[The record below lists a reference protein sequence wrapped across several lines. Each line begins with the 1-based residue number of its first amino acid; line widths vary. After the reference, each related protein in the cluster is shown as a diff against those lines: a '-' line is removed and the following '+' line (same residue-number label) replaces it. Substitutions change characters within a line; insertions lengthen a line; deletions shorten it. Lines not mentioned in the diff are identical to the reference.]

1 MTAPVSR
8 CPEHGYVAG
17 DACPACDAPVDR
29 VLGGARREQLS
40 KFVSGALRHFPDDA
54 GVALDDA
61 GWTAFDDLA
70 AAVADRYDWATQE
83 HLAAVVATDPKGR
96 FERADGRVRAAYG
109 HSVAVDLDA
118 PDASGTDDDPAPDTL
133 YHGTP
138 SRNLASIEEEGLRP
152 MSRQQVHLSGTVAEA
167 RAVGERHGENPVVF
181 AVDAAAM
188 QRDGHRV
195 VERGASTYTTDAV
208 PPKYLSRDG

>member
-1 MTAPVSR
+1 MTAPVSH
-8 CPEHGYVAG
+8 CPEHGYVYG

-29 VLGGARREQLS
+29 ALSGSRRVQLS
-40 KFVSGALRHFPDDA
+40 KFVSGALRHFPADA
-54 GVALDDA
+54 GIALDDA
-61 GWTAFDDLA
+61 GWVAFDDLA
-70 AAVADRYDWATQE
+70 AAVTDRYDWATRA

-96 FERADGRVRAAYG
+96 FERDDGRVRAAYG

-118 PDASGTDDDPAPDTL
+118 PDTSGADDSVPDTL

-138 SRNLASIEEEGLRP
+138 PRNLAAIEEEGLRP

-167 RAVGERHGENPVVF
+167 REVGERHGEDPVVL

-188 QRDGHRV
+188 RRDGYRV
-195 VERGASTYTTDAV
+195 VKRGAATYTTDAV
-208 PPKYLSRDG
+208 PPRYLSREG